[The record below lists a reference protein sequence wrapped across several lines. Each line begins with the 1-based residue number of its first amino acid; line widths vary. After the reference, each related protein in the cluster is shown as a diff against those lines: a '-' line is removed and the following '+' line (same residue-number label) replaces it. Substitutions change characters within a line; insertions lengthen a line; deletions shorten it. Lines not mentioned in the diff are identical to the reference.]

1 MLLDLLT
8 SHRNELI
15 ARSRARVAKRFAPDT
30 VPSVVEHGVPL
41 FLEQLA
47 DTLRAE
53 SKTNVRP
60 ITRLDPTPTSSPIG
74 RAAALHGVELLHLGY
89 TVDQVVHHYGDVCQA
104 VAEMAIERHATISA
118 DQFRTLNRCL
128 DEAIADAVSA
138 FAHDRE
144 TAIAH
149 GAMNLQE
156 RFGSLADEQRRLLSL
171 VIETFSAMQAG
182 KIGVAGASATAL
194 LKMLH
199 ELRDI
204 LDRAWPELRLASG
217 MTEVVDPAPSSARS
231 GASGDSR

>member
-15 ARSRARVAKRFAPDT
+15 SRSRARVGKRFAPDS
-30 VPSVVEHGVPL
+30 VPTVVEHGVPL
-41 FLEQLA
+41 FLDQLA
-47 DTLRAE
+47 HTLRAE

-60 ITRLDPTPTSSPIG
+60 ITKRDPTPTSSPIG

-104 VAEMAIERHATISA
+104 VADLAIEQRATISA

-144 TAIAH
+144 AAIADS
-149 GAMNLQE
+149 AMNLQE
-156 RFGSLADEQRRLLSL
+156 RFGSLADEQRRLLAIA
-171 VIETFSAMQAG
+171 IETFTAIQAG
-182 KIGVAGASATAL
+182 SIAVGGSSGMAL
-194 LKMLH
+194 LRVLH

-217 MTEVVDPAPSSARS
+217 MTETLPSVPRTKS
-231 GASGDSR
+231 